1 MIRALKV
8 VTGVKGFLPLL
19 TGLCIWQF
27 TGSAGS
33 ALFPPPVT
41 WWHAIARLID
51 VGTFFPAL
59 TATLTI
65 LAAGLAAASFVGFIL
80 GLLIGTLPVF
90 RQWISLLL
98 EYLRAVP
105 SPVVIPIAVL
115 TLGYTGIMKV
125 TMIGFAAF
133 WPVMLNTISGVSQIR
148 GLTFDVA
155 RAFRLSWFETLLKI
169 VMPTTI
175 PSLLLG
181 MRIALPQA
189 LVVTLVVEM
198 STGEFGIGSLMVA
211 AQRNFDAAE
220 VFGLLTVM
228 GLFGYCL
235 TMAFALVERRIL
247 RRWPTSA

>member
-1 MIRALKV
+1 MIRVLKV
-8 VTGVKGFLPLL
+8 VTLAKGFLPLL
-19 TGLCIWQF
+19 IGLCIWQF
-27 TGSAGS
+27 TGSAVS
-33 ALFPPPVT
+33 ALSPPPVT
-41 WWHAIARLID
+41 WWHDIARLID

-65 LAAGLAAASFVGFIL
+65 LVVGLAVASFVGFLL
-80 GLLIGTLPVF
+80 GVLIETLPAF
-90 RQWISLLL
+90 KQWTSLLL

-125 TMIGFAAF
+125 TMIGFGAF

-148 GLTFDVA
+148 GLTLDVA
-155 RAFRLSWFETLLKI
+155 RVFRLSWFETLLKI
-169 VMPTTI
+169 VIPATI

-181 MRIALPQA
+181 IRIALPQA

-198 STGEFGIGSLMVA
+198 FTGELGIGSLMVA

-220 VFGLLTVM
+220 AFGLLTVM
-228 GLFGYCL
+228 GLSGYCL
-235 TMAFALVERRIL
+235 TMVFALVERGIL